1 MHLLLR
7 YQCSLSMQRHRPIQR
22 ILCVCVCVCV
32 YGVGVVDV
40 INVTSIAV
48 YVSWRTD
55 SFSFT
60 QYLAEILIGHFL
72 LIATYHWGKRAL
84 FATLEGMGLFFLY
97 VIRENKEQ
105 YLEWDALTCW
115 LIFLFPSPVSRTS
128 DSLSLMQEG
137 TIDKGCC
144 S

>member
-48 YVSWRTD
+48 YVS
-55 SFSFT
+55 
-60 QYLAEILIGHFL
+60 
-72 LIATYHWGKRAL
+72 
-84 FATLEGMGLFFLY
+84 
-97 VIRENKEQ
+97 
-105 YLEWDALTCW
+105 
-115 LIFLFPSPVSRTS
+115 
-128 DSLSLMQEG
+128 
-137 TIDKGCC
+137 
-144 S
+144 